1 MAEAGKAVIMY
12 FEEKLLEIFP
22 DQTFPVVAE
31 EPRADRDEEEAAEDS
46 DDDFVQ
52 PKRKRLKVDVEKLMY
67 IK

>member
-31 EPRADRDEEEAAEDS
+31 EPRADGDEEAAEDS